1 MSLFYKNKANENE
14 SQVECVHSTMI
25 LFINNTAA
33 LEMLAVGALLFNCN
47 DVGGVRKKTAV
58 VAST

>member
-1 MSLFYKNKANENE
+1 
-14 SQVECVHSTMI
+14 MI

>member
-1 MSLFYKNKANENE
+1 
-14 SQVECVHSTMI
+14 MI

-33 LEMLAVGALLFNCN
+33 LEMLAVVALLFNCN
-47 DVGGVRKKTAV
+47 DVGGIGEKTVA